1 MIIGSN
7 NNQNNF
13 TTNFNNRFSTIQNNN
28 QSSINMK
35 ETTTNMKYTDV
46 NNSKDMKDKALAM
59 LQNRLANGTISI
71 EEFNKQCH
79 ALGKIKNK

>member
-35 ETTTNMKYTDV
+35 EATTNMKYTDV
-46 NNSKDMKDKALAM
+46 NNSKDMKDKAYAM

>member
-46 NNSKDMKDKALAM
+46 NNSKDMKDKAYAM

-71 EEFNKQCH
+71 EEFNKQC
-79 ALGKIKNK
+79 KKRSSRD

>member
-46 NNSKDMKDKALAM
+46 NNSKDMKDKAYAM